1 MGELP
6 NIKGSIQAVVYHD
19 EIRDTPVWR
28 ISALD
33 DDGSILFETSGS
45 VDLITSYRRVAES
58 LLHNWLN
65 TRDQLYAQEVAG
77 TSMDTE
83 TCE

>member
-1 MGELP
+1 MTDYPEL
-6 NIKGSIQAVVYHD
+6 KGT
-19 EIRDTPVWR
+19 IRDAVYNDSRGVPVWR

-33 DDGSILFETSGS
+33 EGGSVLFETSGA
-45 VDLITSYRRVAES
+45 VDLITSYRRVCEA